1 MSSENSVNES
11 GAMSTLKEDRE
22 TLPSDQTGLEEG
34 LLHQNFIYL
43 LTRTPLTGGASARV
57 GHHSPHRSRA
67 IVSFFFDHVSL
78 SRFLSIHAHTH
89 NVHGPTQ
96 NHTLQYMHM
105 HKYGLR
111 PTPVTRRAHPV
122 AAEVGVGRWTFRQR
136 SGSE

>member
-57 GHHSPHRSRA
+57 GHHSPHRSRV
-67 IVSFFFDHVSL
+67 IVSFFIDVCAL
-78 SRFLSIHAHTH
+78 AQY
-89 NVHGPTQ
+89 VHGPTQ
-96 NHTLQYMHM
+96 NHYTHITLHTCTCINMGFARLQ
-105 HKYGLR
+105 
-111 PTPVTRRAHPV
+111 
-122 AAEVGVGRWTFRQR
+122 
-136 SGSE
+136 